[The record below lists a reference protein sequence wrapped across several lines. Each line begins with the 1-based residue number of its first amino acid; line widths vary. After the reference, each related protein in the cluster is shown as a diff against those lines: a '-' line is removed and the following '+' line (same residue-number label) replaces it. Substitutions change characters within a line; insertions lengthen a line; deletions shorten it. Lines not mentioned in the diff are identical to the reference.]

1 MNPAAWETTLDP
13 EGAPPVKVQIDD
25 PSKPT
30 AFTMLMGDGRAAP
43 RLLNKMP

>member
-1 MNPAAWETTLDP
+1 LTRKVRRPL
-13 EGAPPVKVQIDD
+13 KVQIDD

-43 RLLNKMP
+43 RH